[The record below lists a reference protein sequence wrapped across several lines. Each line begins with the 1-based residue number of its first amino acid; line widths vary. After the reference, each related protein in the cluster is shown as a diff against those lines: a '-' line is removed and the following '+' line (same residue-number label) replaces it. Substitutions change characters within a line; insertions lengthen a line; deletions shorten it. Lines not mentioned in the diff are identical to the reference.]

1 MTKEMEFFIYLLEY
15 YAAYKNKRSGEV
27 FEEWEERGIIQ
38 MVYDNYWVYHTERIE
53 NAFEDIDSLLETGE
67 YAW

>member
-1 MTKEMEFFIYLLEY
+1 MEFFIYLLEY